1 MITLVYRLI
10 LLLVTVLIVKVM
22 QEEKKVMN
30 QIMGAMVIIPLI
42 LRLLMIK

>member
-10 LLLVTVLIVKVM
+10 LLLVTGLIVKVM
-22 QEEKKVMN
+22 QEEEEIMN